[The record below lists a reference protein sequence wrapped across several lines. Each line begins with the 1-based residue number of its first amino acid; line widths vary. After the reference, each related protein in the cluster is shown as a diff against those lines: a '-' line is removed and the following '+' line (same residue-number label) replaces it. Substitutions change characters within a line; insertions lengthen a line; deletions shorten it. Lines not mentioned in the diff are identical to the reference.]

1 MLHTIAHDPIN
12 PIPVI
17 TSIHQ
22 PRYVE
27 SLLSTLYSADFLSSS
42 QLYQKFDTILLLS
55 HGRVLYAGR
64 GSLAPAEYFSSLAGQ
79 KGVVV
84 PACPPG
90 YNIADYLLEIASDP
104 PVGLFSLRP
113 EYDMAVATSSVN
125 VLQSEKNGII
135 PTDDYTERQ
144 LNIPP
149 TVDGLVSH
157 NVLKESGCATSFLT
171 QLQVLSGREWKI
183 LKRYLSLSLM

>member
-1 MLHTIAHDPIN
+1 M
-12 PIPVI
+12 
-17 TSIHQ
+17 
-22 PRYVE
+22 
-27 SLLSTLYSADFLSSS
+27 LSSS

-55 HGRVLYAGR
+55 HGRVLYAGQ

-104 PVGLFSLRP
+104 PVGLFGLRP

-125 VLQSEKNGII
+125 VLQSEKNGIS
-135 PTDDYTERQ
+135 TDVYTEKNSIGE
-144 LNIPP
+144 NIPP
-149 TVDGLVSH
+149 TVDGRVSH
-157 NVLKESGCATSFLT
+157 KIGVLKESGCATSFLT

-183 LKRYLSLSLM
+183 LKRYLNLT